1 MVYVLILD
9 VYFGVLKNKF
19 SLKRIILFLF
29 IKHKLKTSI
38 SIAITSKF
46 ISVHMKP
53 FETEIKC

>member
-29 IKHKLKTSI
+29 IKHKLKTST
-38 SIAITSKF
+38 SIAITPKF
-46 ISVHMKP
+46 IFVHMKS
-53 FETEIKC
+53 FATEIEC